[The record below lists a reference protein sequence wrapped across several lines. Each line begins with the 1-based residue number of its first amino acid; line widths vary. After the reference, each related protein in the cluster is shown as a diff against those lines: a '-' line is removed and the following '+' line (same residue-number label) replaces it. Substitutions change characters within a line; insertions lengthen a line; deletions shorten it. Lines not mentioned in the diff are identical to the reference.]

1 MFLKTKQNPNLFS
14 FFFFFFEGTV
24 LLSSLQSHPP
34 TRPLPQPVQISIG
47 PSGPPSTGWARP
59 TLARDARSRSLG
71 SLLSLL
77 PTSSRQAPPH
87 GGAHAHRRTRG
98 CRGAR
103 AAMAAGGGGVA
114 DPLSPAGVPCAFSPL
129 NQAYFALAS
138 ADGQLRVWETA
149 NNRLHQEYVPS
160 AHLSG
165 TCTCLA
171 WAPARLQAKS
181 GGHDNKVN
189 CIQWHQDN
197 GCLYSCS
204 DDKHIVEWN
213 TQTCKVKC
221 KWKGDNSSVSS
232 LCISPD
238 GKMLLSAGRT
248 IKLWVLE
255 TKEIY
260 RHFTGH
266 ATPVSSLI
274 FTTIRPPNES
284 QPFDG
289 ITGLYFLSGAVHDRL
304 LNVWQV
310 RAENKEKNAVMS
322 FTVTDEPVY
331 IDLTLSEN
339 KEEPVKL
346 AVVCRDGQ
354 VHLFEHILNGYCK
367 KPLTSNCTIQIATP
381 GKGKKSTP
389 KPIPI
394 LAAGFCSDKM
404 SLLLVYGSWFQP
416 IIERVALSSK
426 EPHVCLVRD
435 ISNCWAPK
443 VETAITKV
451 RTPVMNSEAKVLVPG
466 VPGHRAAIK
475 PAPPQTEEVES
486 KRKLGE
492 NEISIEERLGA
503 LDIDTK
509 KEKDDLPQTNSFPV
523 LLTQGLESND
533 FEMLNKVLQ
542 TRNLNL
548 IKRTVLRMPLHA
560 VIPLLQEL
568 TKRLQGHPNSA
579 VLMVQWLKCV
589 LTVHASY
596 LSTLPDLVAQL
607 GTLYQLM
614 ESRVKTF
621 QKLSHLHGKLILL
634 ITQVTA
640 SEKTKGMTCPA
651 QKAKLV
657 YEEESSEEE
666 SDDEIA
672 EKDSDDNWDED
683 EEEKESEKDEDVDEE
698 NEEEDAEEK
707 DENGEEDRDVA
718 SEKELNGDS
727 DLDPE
732 NESEEE

>member
-1 MFLKTKQNPNLFS
+1 
-14 FFFFFFEGTV
+14 
-24 LLSSLQSHPP
+24 
-34 TRPLPQPVQISIG
+34 
-47 PSGPPSTGWARP
+47 
-59 TLARDARSRSLG
+59 
-71 SLLSLL
+71 
-77 PTSSRQAPPH
+77 
-87 GGAHAHRRTRG
+87 
-98 CRGAR
+98 
-103 AAMAAGGGGVA
+103 MAAGGGGVA
-114 DPLSPAGVPCAFSPL
+114 DPLSPAGVPCAFSP
-129 NQAYFALAS
+129 QSQTYFALAS
-138 ADGQLRVWETA
+138 TDGHLRVWETA

-171 WAPARLQAKS
+171 WAPARLQAKEGPQRKKRKSEVIGTSNQADLLALGTAVGSILLYSTVKGELHSKLIS
-181 GGHDNKVN
+181 GGHDNRVN

-255 TKEIY
+255 TKEVY

-266 ATPVSSLI
+266 ATPVSSLT

-304 LNVWQV
+304 LNVWYVV
-310 RAENKEKNAVMS
+310 RSENKEKNAVMS
-322 FTVTDEPVY
+322 FTVTDEPVF

-404 SLLLVYGSWFQP
+404 SLLLVYGNWFQP
-416 IIERVALSSK
+416 IIERL
-426 EPHVCLVRD
+426 
-435 ISNCWAPK
+435 
-443 VETAITKV
+443 V

-466 VPGHRAAIK
+466 IPGHHAAIK
-475 PAPPQTEEVES
+475 PAPPQTKEVES

-492 NEISIEERLGA
+492 KEVSIEERLGA
-503 LDIDTK
+503 LDIATK

-533 FEMLNKVLQ
+533 FEILN
-542 TRNLNL
+542 
-548 IKRTVLRMPLHA
+548 
-560 VIPLLQEL
+560 L

-579 VLMVQWLKCV
+579 ILMVQWLKCV

-596 LSTLPDLVAQL
+596 LSTLPDLVPQL

-640 SEKTKGMTCPA
+640 SEKTKETTCPA

-672 EKDSDDNWDED
+672 DKDSDDNWDED
-683 EEEKESEKDEDVDEE
+683 EDEKASEKDEDVDEE
-698 NEEEDAEEK
+698 NEEEEGDDEEK
-707 DENGEEDRDVA
+707 DEENGEDRDVA

>member
-1 MFLKTKQNPNLFS
+1 
-14 FFFFFFEGTV
+14 
-24 LLSSLQSHPP
+24 
-34 TRPLPQPVQISIG
+34 
-47 PSGPPSTGWARP
+47 
-59 TLARDARSRSLG
+59 
-71 SLLSLL
+71 
-77 PTSSRQAPPH
+77 
-87 GGAHAHRRTRG
+87 
-98 CRGAR
+98 
-103 AAMAAGGGGVA
+103 MAAGGGGSG
-114 DPLSPAGVPCAFSPL
+114 DPLAPAGVPCAFSPHS
-129 NQAYFALAS
+129 QAYFALAS
-138 ADGQLRVWETA
+138 TDGHLRVWETA

-171 WAPARLQAKS
+171 WAPARLQAKESPQRKKRKSEAVGTSNQTDLLALGTAVGSILLYSTVKGELHSKLIS
-181 GGHDNKVN
+181 GGHDNRVN
-189 CIQWHQDN
+189 CIQWHQDS

-213 TQTCKVKC
+213 VQACKVKC

-255 TKEIY
+255 TKEVY

-266 ATPVSSLI
+266 ATPVSSLM

-310 RAENKEKNAVMS
+310 RSENKEKSAVMS

-416 IIERVALSSK
+416 TIERVALNSR
-426 EPHVCLVRD
+426 EPHMCLVRD

-466 VPGHRAAIK
+466 IPGHHAAIK
-475 PAPPQTEEVES
+475 PAPPQTEQVES
-486 KRKLGE
+486 KRKSGG
-492 NEISIEERLGA
+492 NEVSIEERLGA
-503 LDIDTK
+503 MDIDTPK
-509 KEKDDLPQTNSFPV
+509 KGKDDLQTNSFPV

-533 FEMLNKVLQ
+533 FEMLNE
-542 TRNLNL
+542 N
-548 IKRTVLRMPLHA
+548 A
-560 VIPLLQEL
+560 F
-568 TKRLQGHPNSA
+568 
-579 VLMVQWLKCV
+579 
-589 LTVHASY
+589 
-596 LSTLPDLVAQL
+596 LSFYS
-607 GTLYQLM
+607 G
-614 ESRVKTF
+614 F
-621 QKLSHLHGKLILL
+621 QKLIS
-634 ITQVTA
+634 
-640 SEKTKGMTCPA
+640 P
-651 QKAKLV
+651 
-657 YEEESSEEE
+657 
-666 SDDEIA
+666 
-672 EKDSDDNWDED
+672 W
-683 EEEKESEKDEDVDEE
+683 
-698 NEEEDAEEK
+698 
-707 DENGEEDRDVA
+707 
-718 SEKELNGDS
+718 
-727 DLDPE
+727 P
-732 NESEEE
+732 

>member
-1 MFLKTKQNPNLFS
+1 
-14 FFFFFFEGTV
+14 
-24 LLSSLQSHPP
+24 
-34 TRPLPQPVQISIG
+34 
-47 PSGPPSTGWARP
+47 
-59 TLARDARSRSLG
+59 
-71 SLLSLL
+71 
-77 PTSSRQAPPH
+77 
-87 GGAHAHRRTRG
+87 
-98 CRGAR
+98 
-103 AAMAAGGGGVA
+103 
-114 DPLSPAGVPCAFSPL
+114 
-129 NQAYFALAS
+129 
-138 ADGQLRVWETA
+138 
-149 NNRLHQEYVPS
+149 
-160 AHLSG
+160 
-165 TCTCLA
+165 
-171 WAPARLQAKS
+171 
-181 GGHDNKVN
+181 
-189 CIQWHQDN
+189 
-197 GCLYSCS
+197 
-204 DDKHIVEWN
+204 
-213 TQTCKVKC
+213 
-221 KWKGDNSSVSS
+221 
-232 LCISPD
+232 
-238 GKMLLSAGRT
+238 MLLSAGRT

-255 TKEIY
+255 TKEVY

-266 ATPVSSLI
+266 AAPVSSLK

-310 RAENKEKNAVMS
+310 RSESKQKNAVMS

-367 KPLTSNCTIQIATP
+367 KPFTSNCTIQIATP

-389 KPIPI
+389 KPIPV
-394 LAAGFCSDKM
+394 LAAGFCPDKN
-404 SLLLVYGSWFQP
+404 SLLLVYGNWFQP
-416 IIERVALSSK
+416 TIERVALNSK
-426 EPHVCLVRD
+426 EPHMCLVRD

-466 VPGHRAAIK
+466 LPGHRAAIK

-492 NEISIEERLGA
+492 KEASIEERLGA
-503 LDIDTK
+503 LNIDSR
-509 KEKDDLPQTNSFPV
+509 KEKEDLQTNSFPV
-523 LLTQGLESND
+523 LLAQGLESND
-533 FEMLNKVLQ
+533 LEMLNKVLQ

-596 LSTLPDLVAQL
+596 LSTLPDLVPQL

-640 SEKTKGMTCPA
+640 SEKTKGMTCPE

-666 SDDEIA
+666 SDDELD
-672 EKDSDDNWDED
+672 KDSDDNWDE
-683 EEEKESEKDEDVDEE
+683 EEESEKEQGVDDESA
-698 NEEEDAEEK
+698 EDS
-707 DENGEEDRDVA
+707 EDRDEGTGEDRDEGTGEDRDAA

-732 NESEEE
+732 SESEEE

>member
-1 MFLKTKQNPNLFS
+1 
-14 FFFFFFEGTV
+14 
-24 LLSSLQSHPP
+24 
-34 TRPLPQPVQISIG
+34 
-47 PSGPPSTGWARP
+47 
-59 TLARDARSRSLG
+59 
-71 SLLSLL
+71 
-77 PTSSRQAPPH
+77 
-87 GGAHAHRRTRG
+87 
-98 CRGAR
+98 
-103 AAMAAGGGGVA
+103 MAAGGRGVA

-171 WAPARLQAKS
+171 WAPARLQAKESPQRKKRKSEAIGPSNQIDLLALGTAVGSILLYSTVKGELHSKLIS

-266 ATPVSSLI
+266 ATPVSSLV
-274 FTTIRPPNES
+274 FTTVRPPSES

-289 ITGLYFLSGAVHDRL
+289 VTGLYFLSGAVHDRL

-310 RAENKEKNAVMS
+310 RSENKEKNAVMS

-346 AVVCRDGQ
+346 AVVCKDGQ

-367 KPLTSNCTIQIATP
+367 KPLTSNCTIQIVTP

-404 SLLLVYGSWFQP
+404 SLLLVYGNWFQP
-416 IIERVALSSK
+416 TIERVALSSK
-426 EPHVCLVRD
+426 EPHMCLVRD

-466 VPGHRAAIK
+466 VPGHHAAIK
-475 PAPPQTEEVES
+475 PPPSQTEEVES

-596 LSTLPDLVAQL
+596 LSTDIEGLQKSEMLLGCVPSRHCHWMCRQILGGQWLNTWLPDLVPQL

-640 SEKTKGMTCPA
+640 SEKSKGMTCPE

-666 SDDEIA
+666 SDDEI

-683 EEEKESEKDEDVDEE
+683 EEDKESEKDEDVDEE
-698 NEEEDAEEK
+698 EEEEEEDAEEK
-707 DENGEEDRDVA
+707 DEENGEDRDVA

>member
-1 MFLKTKQNPNLFS
+1 
-14 FFFFFFEGTV
+14 
-24 LLSSLQSHPP
+24 
-34 TRPLPQPVQISIG
+34 
-47 PSGPPSTGWARP
+47 
-59 TLARDARSRSLG
+59 
-71 SLLSLL
+71 
-77 PTSSRQAPPH
+77 
-87 GGAHAHRRTRG
+87 
-98 CRGAR
+98 
-103 AAMAAGGGGVA
+103 MAAGGGA
-114 DPLSPAGVPCAFSPL
+114 SCDPLVRAGVPCAFSPQS
-129 NQAYFALAS
+129 QAYFALAS
-138 ADGQLRVWETA
+138 TDGHLRVWETA

-171 WAPARLQAKS
+171 WAPARLQAKESPQRKKRKSEAVGTSDQVDLLALGTAVGSILLYSTVKGELHSKLIS
-181 GGHDNKVN
+181 GGHDNRVN
-189 CIQWHQDN
+189 CIQWHQDS

-213 TQTCKVKC
+213 VQTCKVKC

-255 TKEIY
+255 TKEVY

-266 ATPVSSLI
+266 ATPVSSLL

-304 LNVWQV
+304 LNVWQI
-310 RAENKEKNAVMS
+310 RSENKEKTAVMS

-354 VHLFEHILNGYCK
+354 VHLFEHILNGFCK
-367 KPLTSNCTIQIATP
+367 KPLTSNCTVQIATP

-404 SLLLVYGSWFQP
+404 SLLLVYGNWFQP
-416 IIERVALSSK
+416 TIERV
-426 EPHVCLVRD
+426 
-435 ISNCWAPK
+435 
-443 VETAITKV
+443 V
-451 RTPVMNSEAKVLVPG
+451 RTPVMNSEVKVLVPG
-466 VPGHRAAIK
+466 IPGHHAAIK
-475 PAPPQTEEVES
+475 PAPPQTEGVES
-486 KRKLGE
+486 KRKLGG
-492 NEISIEERLGA
+492 NEVSIEERLGA
-503 LDIDTK
+503 MDIDQK
-509 KEKDDLPQTNSFPV
+509 KGKDDLQTNSFPV
-523 LLTQGLESND
+523 LLAQGLESND

-548 IKRTVLRMPLHA
+548 IKKTVLRMPLHA

-579 VLMVQWLKCV
+579 VIMVQWLKCV

-640 SEKTKGMTCPA
+640 SEKTKGMTSPG

-672 EKDSDDNWDED
+672 DMDSDDNWDED
-683 EEEKESEKDEDVDEE
+683 EEEKESEKEEVVDEE
-698 NEEEDAEEK
+698 NEEEDEKAEEK
-707 DENGEEDRDVA
+707 DEENGEDRDVA

>member
-1 MFLKTKQNPNLFS
+1 
-14 FFFFFFEGTV
+14 
-24 LLSSLQSHPP
+24 
-34 TRPLPQPVQISIG
+34 
-47 PSGPPSTGWARP
+47 
-59 TLARDARSRSLG
+59 
-71 SLLSLL
+71 
-77 PTSSRQAPPH
+77 
-87 GGAHAHRRTRG
+87 
-98 CRGAR
+98 
-103 AAMAAGGGGVA
+103 MAAGGGGGY
-114 DPLSPAGVPCAFSPL
+114 DPLVPAGVPCAFSPDK
-129 NQAYFALAS
+129 QTYFALAS
-138 ADGQLRVWETA
+138 TDGHLRVWETA

-171 WAPARLQAKS
+171 WAPARLQAKESHQRKKRKSEVVGTSDQIDLLALGTAVGSILLYSTVKGELHSKLIS
-181 GGHDNKVN
+181 GGHDNRVN
-189 CIQWHQDN
+189 CIQWHQYS

-204 DDKHIVEWN
+204 DDKYIVEWN
-213 TQTCKVKC
+213 LETCKVKC

-255 TKEIY
+255 TKEVY

-266 ATPVSSLI
+266 ATPVSSLM
-274 FTTIRPPNES
+274 FTTVRPPNES

-289 ITGLYFLSGAVHDRL
+289 VTGLYFLSGAVHDRL

-310 RAENKEKNAVMS
+310 RSESKEKSAVMS

-331 IDLTLSEN
+331 FDLTLSEN

-354 VHLFEHILNGYCK
+354 VHLFEHILNGHCK

-404 SLLLVYGSWFQP
+404 SLLLVYGNWFQP
-416 IIERVALSSK
+416 TIERVALNSK
-426 EPHVCLVRD
+426 EAHMCLVRD

-466 VPGHRAAIK
+466 IPGHHAPIR
-475 PAPPQTEEVES
+475 PPPPQTKEVEN
-486 KRKLGE
+486 KRKSGS
-492 NEISIEERLGA
+492 NEVSIEERLGA
-503 LDIDTK
+503 MDIAK
-509 KEKDDLPQTNSFPV
+509 KEGKDELLQTNSFPV

-542 TRNLNL
+542 TRNVNL
-548 IKRTVLRMPLHA
+548 IKKTVLRMPLHA

-596 LSTLPDLVAQL
+596 LSTLPDLVHHL

-634 ITQVTA
+634 ITQVSA
-640 SEKTKGMTCPA
+640 SEKTKRMAAPE
-651 QKAKLV
+651 QNAKLV

-683 EEEKESEKDEDVDEE
+683 EEEKESGKDEDVDEE
-698 NEEEDAEEK
+698 ENEDAEEK
-707 DENGEEDRDVA
+707 GENGEDRDVA
-718 SEKELNGDS
+718 SEKEVNGDS
-727 DLDPE
+727 DLDPG

>member
-1 MFLKTKQNPNLFS
+1 MTFSLRKAKIRTGSEKSPLILEEIGYVRTFLRKTNQPTSDAFGTTATDLARPSPVTFPNALS
-14 FFFFFFEGTV
+14 SASERGSDGPHRATV
-24 LLSSLQSHPP
+24 HRTAPPNAPRRRAEPLRPTSSLQA
-34 TRPLPQPVQISIG
+34 
-47 PSGPPSTGWARP
+47 PPSTA
-59 TLARDARSRSLG
+59 
-71 SLLSLL
+71 
-77 PTSSRQAPPH
+77 APAH
-87 GGAHAHRRTRG
+87 GRTRG
-98 CRGAR
+98 YRGAR
-103 AAMAAGGGGVA
+103 AAMAAGGGGSG
-114 DPLSPAGVPCAFSPL
+114 DPLAPAGVPCAFSPHG
-129 NQAYFALAS
+129 QAYFALAS
-138 ADGQLRVWETA
+138 TDGHLRVWETA

-171 WAPARLQAKS
+171 WAPVRLQAKESPQRKKRKSEALGTSNQTDLLALGTTVGSILLYSTVKGELHSKLTS
-181 GGHDNKVN
+181 GGHDNRVN
-189 CIQWHQDN
+189 CIQWHQDS

-213 TQTCKVKC
+213 VQTCKVKC

-255 TKEIY
+255 TKEVY

-266 ATPVSSLI
+266 ATPVSSLK

-310 RAENKEKNAVMS
+310 RSENKEKNAVMS

-367 KPLTSNCTIQIATP
+367 KPLSSNCTIQIASP

-404 SLLLVYGSWFQP
+404 SLLLVYGNWFQP
-416 IIERVALSSK
+416 AIERVALNSK
-426 EPHVCLVRD
+426 ETHMCLVRD

-451 RTPVMNSEAKVLVPG
+451 RTPVMNAEAKVLVPG
-466 VPGHRAAIK
+466 LPGHHAAIK
-475 PAPPQTEEVES
+475 PAPPPAEGKES
-486 KRKLGE
+486 KRKLTG
-492 NEISIEERLGA
+492 NEVSIEERLGA
-503 LDIDTK
+503 MDIDAK
-509 KEKDDLPQTNSFPV
+509 KGKDDLQTNSFPV

-533 FEMLNKVLQ
+533 FDMLN
-542 TRNLNL
+542 
-548 IKRTVLRMPLHA
+548 
-560 VIPLLQEL
+560 
-568 TKRLQGHPNSA
+568 
-579 VLMVQWLKCV
+579 
-589 LTVHASY
+589 
-596 LSTLPDLVAQL
+596 LPDLVPQL

-640 SEKTKGMTCPA
+640 SEKTKGAASPD
-651 QKAKLV
+651 QKAKVV
-657 YEEESSEEE
+657 YEEEFSEEE
-666 SDDEIA
+666 SDDEVPD
-672 EKDSDDNWDED
+672 KDSDDNWDED
-683 EEEKESEKDEDVDEE
+683 EEEKETETDEDVDEE
-698 NEEEDAEEK
+698 NGQEDEDGE
-707 DENGEEDRDVA
+707 ENGEDRDVA

-727 DLDPE
+727 DVDPE

>member
-1 MFLKTKQNPNLFS
+1 
-14 FFFFFFEGTV
+14 
-24 LLSSLQSHPP
+24 
-34 TRPLPQPVQISIG
+34 
-47 PSGPPSTGWARP
+47 
-59 TLARDARSRSLG
+59 
-71 SLLSLL
+71 
-77 PTSSRQAPPH
+77 
-87 GGAHAHRRTRG
+87 
-98 CRGAR
+98 
-103 AAMAAGGGGVA
+103 MAAGGGGVA

-138 ADGQLRVWETA
+138 ADGLLRVWETA

-171 WAPARLQAKS
+171 WAPARLQAKESPQRKKRKSEAIGTSNQIDLLALGTAVGSILLYSTVKGELHSKLIS

-310 RAENKEKNAVMS
+310 RSENKEKNAVMS

-404 SLLLVYGSWFQP
+404 SLLLVYGNWFQP
-416 IIERVALSSK
+416 IIERV
-426 EPHVCLVRD
+426 
-435 ISNCWAPK
+435 
-443 VETAITKV
+443 V

-466 VPGHRAAIK
+466 VPGHHAAIK

-596 LSTLPDLVAQL
+596 LSTLPDLVPQL

-640 SEKTKGMTCPA
+640 SEKTKGMACPA

-683 EEEKESEKDEDVDEE
+683 EEEKESEKDEDLNEE
-698 NEEEDAEEK
+698 NEEEEEDAEEK
-707 DENGEEDRDVA
+707 DEENGEEDRDVA

>member
-1 MFLKTKQNPNLFS
+1 
-14 FFFFFFEGTV
+14 
-24 LLSSLQSHPP
+24 
-34 TRPLPQPVQISIG
+34 
-47 PSGPPSTGWARP
+47 
-59 TLARDARSRSLG
+59 
-71 SLLSLL
+71 
-77 PTSSRQAPPH
+77 
-87 GGAHAHRRTRG
+87 
-98 CRGAR
+98 
-103 AAMAAGGGGVA
+103 MAAGGGRVTES
-114 DPLSPAGVPCAFSPL
+114 LSSAGVPCAFSPHS
-129 NQAYFALAS
+129 QAFFALAS
-138 ADGQLRVWETA
+138 ADGHLRVWETA
-149 NNRLHQEYVPS
+149 NNRLHLDKVPS
-160 AHLSG
+160 THFIG
-165 TCTCLA
+165 TCTCA
-171 WAPARLQAKS
+171 WPTRLQPRESPQRKKRKSEPIETSNQIDLLALGTAVGSILLYSTVKGELHSKLVS

-189 CIQWHQDN
+189 CIQWHRDN

-255 TKEIY
+255 TKELY

-266 ATPVSSLI
+266 ATPVSSLM
-274 FTTIRPPNES
+274 FTTVRPPNES

-289 ITGLYFLSGAVHDRL
+289 ISGLYFLSGAVHDRL
-304 LNVWQV
+304 LNVWYV
-310 RAENKEKNAVMS
+310 RSENKQKNAVMS
-322 FTVTDEPVY
+322 FTVTDEPIY

-367 KPLTSNCTIQIATP
+367 KPFTSNCTIQIATP

-394 LAAGFCSDKM
+394 LAAGFCSDKN
-404 SLLLVYGSWFQP
+404 SLLLVYGNWFQP
-416 IIERVALSSK
+416 TIERVALNSK
-426 EPHVCLVRD
+426 EPHMCLVRD

-466 VPGHRAAIK
+466 LPGHHAAIK
-475 PAPPQTEEVES
+475 PAPPQTEEVEN

-492 NEISIEERLGA
+492 KEVSIEERLGA
-503 LDIDTK
+503 LNIESK
-509 KEKDDLPQTNSFPV
+509 KEKEDLQTNSFPV
-523 LLTQGLESND
+523 LLAQGLESND

-596 LSTLPDLVAQL
+596 LSTLPDLVPQL

-640 SEKTKGMTCPA
+640 SEKTKGMTSPE

-666 SDDEIA
+666 SDDEID
-672 EKDSDDNWDED
+672 KDSDDNWDED
-683 EEEKESEKDEDVDEE
+683 EEEKESEKEEEVDEE
-698 NEEEDAEEK
+698 EEDEDSEEK
-707 DENGEEDRDVA
+707 DEENGEDRDVT

-727 DLDPE
+727 DLDPD

>member
-1 MFLKTKQNPNLFS
+1 
-14 FFFFFFEGTV
+14 
-24 LLSSLQSHPP
+24 
-34 TRPLPQPVQISIG
+34 
-47 PSGPPSTGWARP
+47 
-59 TLARDARSRSLG
+59 
-71 SLLSLL
+71 
-77 PTSSRQAPPH
+77 
-87 GGAHAHRRTRG
+87 
-98 CRGAR
+98 
-103 AAMAAGGGGVA
+103 MAASGGGSS
-114 DPLSPAGVPCAFSPL
+114 DPLAPAGVPCAFSPER
-129 NQAYFALAS
+129 QAYFALAS
-138 ADGQLRVWETA
+138 TDGHLRVWETA
-149 NNRLHQEYVPS
+149 NSRLQQEYVPS

-171 WAPARLQAKS
+171 WAPPRLQAKESHQRKKRKSEATGTSDQVDLLALGTAVGSILLYSTVKGELHSKLIS
-181 GGHDNKVN
+181 GGHDSRVN
-189 CIQWHQDN
+189 CIQWHQDSD
-197 GCLYSCS
+197 CLYSCS
-204 DDKHIVEWN
+204 DDKYIVEWN

-221 KWKGDNSSVSS
+221 KWKGDNSSVTS

-266 ATPVSSLI
+266 ATPVSSLM
-274 FTTIRPPNES
+274 FTTVRPPNES

-310 RAENKEKNAVMS
+310 RSENKGKNAVMS

-354 VHLFEHILNGYCK
+354 VHLFEHVLNGHCK
-367 KPLTSNCTIQIATP
+367 KPLTSNCTIQVATP

-416 IIERVALSSK
+416 AIERVALNSK
-426 EPHVCLVRD
+426 EPHICLVRD

-443 VETAITKV
+443 VETAVTKV
-451 RTPVMNSEAKVLVPG
+451 RTPVINSEAKVLVPG
-466 VPGHRAAIK
+466 IPGHHAAIK
-475 PAPPQTEEVES
+475 PLLPHTEEVEN
-486 KRKLGE
+486 KRKLGGSE
-492 NEISIEERLGA
+492 ASIEERLGA
-503 LDIDTK
+503 MDIDK
-509 KEKDDLPQTNSFPV
+509 KEGKDDLLQTNSFPV

-548 IKRTVLRMPLHA
+548 IKKTVLRIPLHA

-596 LSTLPDLVAQL
+596 LSTLPDLVHQL

-640 SEKTKGMTCPA
+640 SEKTKGMTSPG

-657 YEEESSEEE
+657 YEEESSDED

-672 EKDSDDNWDED
+672 DKDSDDDWDED
-683 EEEKESEKDEDVDEE
+683 EEEKESAKDEDTDE
-698 NEEEDAEEK
+698 NEAEGEAEEK
-707 DENGEEDRDVA
+707 DNDEGRETS

-727 DLDPE
+727 DIDPE

>member
-1 MFLKTKQNPNLFS
+1 T
-14 FFFFFFEGTV
+14 
-24 LLSSLQSHPP
+24 SSLQ
-34 TRPLPQPVQISIG
+34 
-47 PSGPPSTGWARP
+47 
-59 TLARDARSRSLG
+59 
-71 SLLSLL
+71 
-77 PTSSRQAPPH
+77 APPRSGAPAH
-87 GGAHAHRRTRG
+87 GRTRG

-103 AAMAAGGGGVA
+103 AAMAAGGGGSC
-114 DPLSPAGVPCAFSPL
+114 DPLAPAGVPCAFSPDG
-129 NQAYFALAS
+129 QAYFALAS
-138 ADGQLRVWETA
+138 SDGHLRVWETA

-171 WAPARLQAKS
+171 WAPARLQAKESHQRKKRKSEVIGSSDQVDLLALGTAVGSILLYSTVKGELHSKLIS
-181 GGHDNKVN
+181 GGHENRVN
-189 CIQWHQDN
+189 CIQWHPEND
-197 GCLYSCS
+197 CIYSCS
-204 DDKHIVEWN
+204 DDKYIVEWSI
-213 TQTCKVKC
+213 QTCKVN

-248 IKLWVLE
+248 IKLWALE
-255 TKEIY
+255 TKEVY

-266 ATPVSSLI
+266 STPVSSLR
-274 FTTIRPPNES
+274 FTTIRPNES

-304 LNVWQV
+304 LN
-310 RAENKEKNAVMS
+310 
-322 FTVTDEPVY
+322 
-331 IDLTLSEN
+331 
-339 KEEPVKL
+339 PVKL

-354 VHLFEHILNGYCK
+354 VHLFEHILNGHCK

-394 LAAGFCSDKM
+394 LAAGFCLDKT
-404 SLLLVYGSWFQP
+404 SLLLVYGNWFQP
-416 IIERVALSSK
+416 IIERVALNAK
-426 EPHVCLVRD
+426 DTHICLERD
-435 ISNCWAPK
+435 ISNCWAPT

-451 RTPVMNSEAKVLVPG
+451 RTPVVNSEAKVLVPG
-466 VPGHRAAIK
+466 IPGHHAPIK
-475 PAPPQTEEVES
+475 PPLSQPKEVEN
-486 KRKLGE
+486 KRKLGS
-492 NEISIEERLGA
+492 NEASIEERLGA
-503 LDIDTK
+503 MDLDRK
-509 KEKDDLPQTNSFPV
+509 GRKDDLLQTTSFPV

-533 FEMLNKVLQ
+533 LEMLNKVLQ
-542 TRNLNL
+542 TRNINL
-548 IKRTVLRMPLHA
+548 IKKTVLRMPLHA
-560 VIPLLQEL
+560 VIPLLQE
-568 TKRLQGHPNSA
+568 
-579 VLMVQWLKCV
+579 WLKCV
-589 LTVHASY
+589 LTIHASY
-596 LSTLPDLVAQL
+596 LSTLPDLVHQL

-614 ESRVKTF
+614 ESRVKSF

-640 SEKTKGMTCPA
+640 SEKMKKMPSPQ

-672 EKDSDDNWDED
+672 EKDSDDDWDED
-683 EEEKESEKDEDVDEE
+683 EEKDSEKDEGVDEDHG
-698 NEEEDAEEK
+698 EEDEDAEDVE
-707 DENGEEDRDVA
+707 ENGEDRDV
-718 SEKELNGDS
+718 SSDKELNGDS

>member
-1 MFLKTKQNPNLFS
+1 
-14 FFFFFFEGTV
+14 
-24 LLSSLQSHPP
+24 
-34 TRPLPQPVQISIG
+34 
-47 PSGPPSTGWARP
+47 
-59 TLARDARSRSLG
+59 
-71 SLLSLL
+71 
-77 PTSSRQAPPH
+77 
-87 GGAHAHRRTRG
+87 
-98 CRGAR
+98 
-103 AAMAAGGGGVA
+103 MAAGGGGSCDPVA
-114 DPLSPAGVPCAFSPL
+114 PAGVPCAFSPDG
-129 NQAYFALAS
+129 QAYFALAS
-138 ADGQLRVWETA
+138 GDGHLRVWETA
-149 NNRLHQEYVPS
+149 SNRLHQEYVPS

-171 WAPARLQAKS
+171 WAPARLQAKESHQRKKRKSEVIGSSDQVDLLALGTAVGSILLYSTVKGELHSKLIS
-181 GGHDNKVN
+181 GGHENRVN

-197 GCLYSCS
+197 DCIYSCS
-204 DDKHIVEWN
+204 DDKYIVEWSI
-213 TQTCKVKC
+213 QTCKVKC

-255 TKEIY
+255 TKEVY

-266 ATPVSSLI
+266 STPVSSLR
-274 FTTIRPPNES
+274 FTTVRPKES

-289 ITGLYFLSGAVHDRL
+289 VTGLYFLSGAVHDRL

-310 RAENKEKNAVMS
+310 RSENKEKSAVMS

-354 VHLFEHILNGYCK
+354 VHLFEHILNGHCK

-394 LAAGFCSDKM
+394 LAAGFCLDKT

-416 IIERVALSSK
+416 TIERVALNSK
-426 EPHVCLVRD
+426 DTHICLERD
-435 ISNCWAPK
+435 LSNCWAPT

-466 VPGHRAAIK
+466 IPGHHAPIK
-475 PAPPQTEEVES
+475 PPLSQPKEVEN
-486 KRKLGE
+486 KRKLGS
-492 NEISIEERLGA
+492 NEASIEERLGA
-503 LDIDTK
+503 MDLDRK
-509 KEKDDLPQTNSFPV
+509 GRKDDLQTNSFPI

-533 FEMLNKVLQ
+533 LEMLNKVLQ
-542 TRNLNL
+542 TRNINL
-548 IKRTVLRMPLHA
+548 IKKTVLRMPLHA

-589 LTVHASY
+589 LTIHASY
-596 LSTLPDLVAQL
+596 LSTLPDLVHQL

-640 SEKTKGMTCPA
+640 SEKMKKVPSPG

-666 SDDEIA
+666 SDDEIP

-683 EEEKESEKDEDVDEE
+683 EEKDSEKDEGVGEDNGEEEEEEEEEEDIEDEE
-698 NEEEDAEEK
+698 N
-707 DENGEEDRDVA
+707 GEDRDVS

>member
-1 MFLKTKQNPNLFS
+1 
-14 FFFFFFEGTV
+14 
-24 LLSSLQSHPP
+24 
-34 TRPLPQPVQISIG
+34 
-47 PSGPPSTGWARP
+47 
-59 TLARDARSRSLG
+59 
-71 SLLSLL
+71 
-77 PTSSRQAPPH
+77 
-87 GGAHAHRRTRG
+87 
-98 CRGAR
+98 
-103 AAMAAGGGGVA
+103 MAAGGGGSC
-114 DPLSPAGVPCAFSPL
+114 DPLAPAGVPCAFSPDG
-129 NQAYFALAS
+129 QAYFALAS
-138 ADGQLRVWETA
+138 SDGHLRVWETA

-171 WAPARLQAKS
+171 WAPARLQAKESHQRKKRKSEVIGTSHQVDLLALGTAVGSILLYSTVKGELHSKLIS
-181 GGHDNKVN
+181 GGHENRVN
-189 CIQWHQDN
+189 CIQWHPEND
-197 GCLYSCS
+197 CIYSCS
-204 DDKHIVEWN
+204 DDKYIVEWSI
-213 TQTCKVKC
+213 QTCKVKC

-248 IKLWVLE
+248 IKLWALE
-255 TKEIY
+255 TKEVY

-266 ATPVSSLI
+266 STPVSSLR
-274 FTTIRPPNES
+274 FTTIRPNES

-310 RAENKEKNAVMS
+310 RSENKEKSAVMS

-331 IDLTLSEN
+331 VDLTLSEN

-354 VHLFEHILNGYCK
+354 VHLFEHILNGHCK

-394 LAAGFCSDKM
+394 LAAGFCLDKT
-404 SLLLVYGSWFQP
+404 SLLLVYGNWFQP
-416 IIERVALSSK
+416 TIERVALNAK
-426 EPHVCLVRD
+426 DTHICLERD
-435 ISNCWAPK
+435 ISNCWAPT

-451 RTPVMNSEAKVLVPG
+451 RTPEMNSEAKVLVPG
-466 VPGHRAAIK
+466 IPGHHAPIK
-475 PAPPQTEEVES
+475 PSLSQPKEVEN
-486 KRKLGE
+486 KRKLGS
-492 NEISIEERLGA
+492 NEASIEERLGA
-503 LDIDTK
+503 MDLDRK
-509 KEKDDLPQTNSFPV
+509 GRKDDLLQTTSFPV

-533 FEMLNKVLQ
+533 LEMLNKVLQ
-542 TRNLNL
+542 TRNMNL
-548 IKRTVLRMPLHA
+548 IRKTVLRMPLHA
-560 VIPLLQEL
+560 VIPLLQEN
-568 TKRLQGHPNSA
+568 TGHRCFCLG
-579 VLMVQWLKCV
+579 VV
-589 LTVHASY
+589 
-596 LSTLPDLVAQL
+596 LPDLVHQL

-614 ESRVKTF
+614 ESRVKSF

-640 SEKTKGMTCPA
+640 SEKMKKMPSPQ

-683 EEEKESEKDEDVDEE
+683 EEKDSEKDEGVDE
-698 NEEEDAEEK
+698 D
-707 DENGEEDRDVA
+707 NGEEDEDAEDVEENGEDRDV
-718 SEKELNGDS
+718 SSDKELNGDS

>member
-1 MFLKTKQNPNLFS
+1 
-14 FFFFFFEGTV
+14 
-24 LLSSLQSHPP
+24 
-34 TRPLPQPVQISIG
+34 
-47 PSGPPSTGWARP
+47 
-59 TLARDARSRSLG
+59 
-71 SLLSLL
+71 
-77 PTSSRQAPPH
+77 
-87 GGAHAHRRTRG
+87 
-98 CRGAR
+98 
-103 AAMAAGGGGVA
+103 AAGGGG
-114 DPLSPAGVPCAFSPL
+114 GAFSPDT
-129 NQAYFALAS
+129 QAYFALAS
-138 ADGQLRVWETA
+138 SDGHPRAWETA
-149 NNRLHQEYVPS
+149 TTRLHQEYVPS

-171 WAPARLQAKS
+171 WAPARLQAKES
-181 GGHDNKVN
+181 HQRKKRKSEATGTSGQADLLALGTAVGSILLYSTVKGELHSKLINGGHENRVN

-204 DDKHIVEWN
+204 DDKYIVEWN
-213 TQTCKVKC
+213 IQTCKVKC
-221 KWKGDNSSVSS
+221 KWKGDNSSVSA

-255 TKEIY
+255 TKDIY

-266 ATPVSSLI
+266 ATSVSSLM
-274 FTTIRPPNES
+274 FTTIRSSNES

-289 ITGLYFLSGAVHDRL
+289 VTGLYFLSGAVHDRL

-310 RAENKEKNAVMS
+310 RSESREKSAVLS
-322 FTVTDEPVY
+322 FTVTDEPVH

-354 VHLFEHILNGYCK
+354 VHLFEHILNGHCK

-381 GKGKKSTP
+381 GKGKKATP

-394 LAAGFCSDKM
+394 LATGFCSDKM
-404 SLLLVYGSWFQP
+404 SLLLVYGNWFQP
-416 IIERVALSSK
+416 AIERVALNSK
-426 EPHVCLVRD
+426 ESHVCLERE
-435 ISNCWAPK
+435 ISNCWAPG
-443 VETAITKV
+443 VETAVTKV
-451 RTPVMNSEAKVLVPG
+451 RTPVVNSEAKVLMPG
-466 VPGHRAAIK
+466 IPGHQALNK
-475 PAPPQTEEVES
+475 PPAQQTKEVES
-486 KRKLGE
+486 KRKLGG
-492 NEISIEERLGA
+492 NEGSIEERLGA
-503 LDIDTK
+503 MGIAA
-509 KEKDDLPQTNSFPV
+509 KEGKDELLQTNSFPV

-533 FEMLNKVLQ
+533 LEMLNKVLQ

-548 IKRTVLRMPLHA
+548 IKKTVLRIPLHA

-568 TKRLQGHPNSA
+568 TKRLQGHPNSG
-579 VLMVQWLKCV
+579 VVMVQWLKCV

-596 LSTLPDLVAQL
+596 LSTLPDLVHQL

-614 ESRVKTF
+614 DSRVKTF

-634 ITQVTA
+634 IT
-640 SEKTKGMTCPA
+640 KTKRMPSPA
-651 QKAKLV
+651 QQAKLV

-683 EEEKESEKDEDVDEE
+683 EDEKESVKEDIDEE
-698 NEEEDAEEK
+698 NEEEDEDAEEK
-707 DENGEEDRDVA
+707 EENGEDREMS
-718 SEKELNGDS
+718 SEKEVNGDS

>member
-1 MFLKTKQNPNLFS
+1 
-14 FFFFFFEGTV
+14 
-24 LLSSLQSHPP
+24 
-34 TRPLPQPVQISIG
+34 
-47 PSGPPSTGWARP
+47 
-59 TLARDARSRSLG
+59 
-71 SLLSLL
+71 
-77 PTSSRQAPPH
+77 
-87 GGAHAHRRTRG
+87 
-98 CRGAR
+98 
-103 AAMAAGGGGVA
+103 MAAGGGGSC
-114 DPLSPAGVPCAFSPL
+114 DPLAPAGVPCAFSPD

-138 ADGQLRVWETA
+138 SDGHLRVWETG

-171 WAPARLQAKS
+171 WAPARLQAKESHQRKKRKSEVIGTSDQVDLLALGTAVGSILLYSTVKGELHSKLIS
-181 GGHDNKVN
+181 GGHENRVN

-197 GCLYSCS
+197 DCIYSCS
-204 DDKHIVEWN
+204 DDKYIVEWSI
-213 TQTCKVKC
+213 QTCKVKC

-255 TKEIY
+255 TKEVY

-266 ATPVSSLI
+266 ATPISSLR
-274 FTTIRPPNES
+274 FTTIRPNES

-310 RAENKEKNAVMS
+310 RSENKEKNAVMS

-354 VHLFEHILNGYCK
+354 VHLFEHILNGHCK

-394 LAAGFCSDKM
+394 LAASFCSDKT
-404 SLLLVYGSWFQP
+404 SLLLVYGSWFHP
-416 IIERVALSSK
+416 TIERVALNSK
-426 EPHVCLVRD
+426 DSHICLERD
-435 ISNCWAPK
+435 ISNCWAPT

-451 RTPVMNSEAKVLVPG
+451 KTPVMNSEAKVLVPG
-466 VPGHRAAIK
+466 IPGHHAPIK
-475 PAPPQTEEVES
+475 TPPLQPSEVEN
-486 KRKLGE
+486 KRKLGS
-492 NEISIEERLGA
+492 NEASIEERLGA
-503 LDIDTK
+503 MDLDRK
-509 KEKDDLPQTNSFPV
+509 GRKDDLLQTNSFPV

-542 TRNLNL
+542 TRNVNL
-548 IKRTVLRMPLHA
+548 IKKTVLKMPLHA

-589 LTVHASY
+589 LTIHASY
-596 LSTLPDLVAQL
+596 LSTLPDLVQQL

-640 SEKTKGMTCPA
+640 SEKTKKTLSPG
-651 QKAKLV
+651 QNAKLV

-683 EEEKESEKDEDVDEE
+683 EEKDSEKDEAVDED
-698 NEEEDAEEK
+698 NEEEDEDTEDK
-707 DENGEEDRDVA
+707 EENGEDREVS

>member
-1 MFLKTKQNPNLFS
+1 
-14 FFFFFFEGTV
+14 
-24 LLSSLQSHPP
+24 
-34 TRPLPQPVQISIG
+34 
-47 PSGPPSTGWARP
+47 
-59 TLARDARSRSLG
+59 
-71 SLLSLL
+71 
-77 PTSSRQAPPH
+77 
-87 GGAHAHRRTRG
+87 
-98 CRGAR
+98 
-103 AAMAAGGGGVA
+103 MAAGGGSVA
-114 DPLSPAGVPCAFSPL
+114 DPLSPSGVPCAFSPQS
-129 NQAYFALAS
+129 QAYFALAS
-138 ADGQLRVWETA
+138 TDGHLRVWETA

-171 WAPARLQAKS
+171 WAPGRLQAKETPQRKKRKSEAIGTSNQTDLLALGTAVGSILLYSTVKGELHSKLIS
-181 GGHDNKVN
+181 GGHDSKVN

-197 GCLYSCS
+197 GYLYSCS

-255 TKEIY
+255 TKEVY

-266 ATPVSSLI
+266 ATPVSSLL

-310 RAENKEKNAVMS
+310 RSENKEKNAVMS

-346 AVVCRDGQ
+346 AVVCKDGQ

-367 KPLTSNCTIQIATP
+367 KPLTSSCTIQIATP
-381 GKGKKSTP
+381 GKGKKATA

-404 SLLLVYGSWFQP
+404 SLLLVYGNWFQP
-416 IIERVALSSK
+416 TIERVALNSK
-426 EPHVCLVRD
+426 EAHMCLVRD

-451 RTPVMNSEAKVLVPG
+451 RTPVMNAEAKVLVPG
-466 VPGHRAAIK
+466 IPGHQAAIK
-475 PAPPQTEEVES
+475 PALPQTEEIEN

-492 NEISIEERLGA
+492 NEVSIEERLGA
-503 LDIDTK
+503 LDIDTR

-523 LLTQGLESND
+523 LLAQGLESND

-596 LSTLPDLVAQL
+596 LSTLPDLVPQL

-640 SEKTKGMTCPA
+640 SEKTKGTTCPA

-672 EKDSDDNWDED
+672 DKDSDDNWDEED
-683 EEEKESEKDEDVDEE
+683 EEEKESIKDEDVDEE
-698 NEEEDAEEK
+698 NEEEDEDAEEK
-707 DENGEEDRDVA
+707 DEENGEDRDVA

-727 DLDPE
+727 DLDLE

>member
-1 MFLKTKQNPNLFS
+1 
-14 FFFFFFEGTV
+14 
-24 LLSSLQSHPP
+24 
-34 TRPLPQPVQISIG
+34 
-47 PSGPPSTGWARP
+47 
-59 TLARDARSRSLG
+59 
-71 SLLSLL
+71 
-77 PTSSRQAPPH
+77 
-87 GGAHAHRRTRG
+87 
-98 CRGAR
+98 
-103 AAMAAGGGGVA
+103 MAAGGRGVA

-171 WAPARLQAKS
+171 WAPARLQAKESPQRKKRKSEAIGPSNQIDLLALGTAVGSILLYSTVKGELHSKLIS

-213 TQTCKVKC
+213 TQTLTLMVL
-221 KWKGDNSSVSS
+221 WYWRGDNSSVSS

-266 ATPVSSLI
+266 ATPVSSLV
-274 FTTIRPPNES
+274 FTTVRPPSES

-289 ITGLYFLSGAVHDRL
+289 VTGLYFLSGAVHDRL

-310 RAENKEKNAVMS
+310 RSENKEKNAVMS

-346 AVVCRDGQ
+346 AVVCKDGQ

-367 KPLTSNCTIQIATP
+367 KPLTSNCTIQIVTP

-404 SLLLVYGSWFQP
+404 SLLLVYGNWFQP
-416 IIERVALSSK
+416 TIERVALSSK
-426 EPHVCLVRD
+426 EPHMCLVRD

-466 VPGHRAAIK
+466 VPGHHAAIK
-475 PAPPQTEEVES
+475 PPPSQTEEVES

-492 NEISIEERLGA
+492 NEVSIEERLGA

-596 LSTLPDLVAQL
+596 LSTLPDLVPQL

-640 SEKTKGMTCPA
+640 SEKSKGMTCPE

-657 YEEESSEEE
+657 YEEERGLNECFPFL
-666 SDDEIA
+666 IYFYQ
-672 EKDSDDNWDED
+672 DNWDED
-683 EEEKESEKDEDVDEE
+683 EEDKESEKDEDVDEE
-698 NEEEDAEEK
+698 EEEEEDAEEK
-707 DENGEEDRDVA
+707 DEENGEDRDVA

>member
-1 MFLKTKQNPNLFS
+1 
-14 FFFFFFEGTV
+14 
-24 LLSSLQSHPP
+24 
-34 TRPLPQPVQISIG
+34 
-47 PSGPPSTGWARP
+47 
-59 TLARDARSRSLG
+59 
-71 SLLSLL
+71 
-77 PTSSRQAPPH
+77 
-87 GGAHAHRRTRG
+87 
-98 CRGAR
+98 
-103 AAMAAGGGGVA
+103 MAAGGGRVA
-114 DPLSPAGVPCAFSPL
+114 DSLSSAAVPCAFSPHS
-129 NQAYFALAS
+129 QAFFALAS
-138 ADGQLRVWETA
+138 ADGHLRVWETA

-171 WAPARLQAKS
+171 WAPTRLQAKESPQRKKRKSEPIETSNQIDLLALGTAVGSVLLYSTVKGELHSKLVS

-238 GKMLLSAGRT
+238 GTMLLSAGRT

-255 TKEIY
+255 TKELY

-266 ATPVSSLI
+266 ATPVSSLM

-289 ITGLYFLSGAVHDRL
+289 ISGLYFLSGAVHDRL

-310 RAENKEKNAVMS
+310 RSENKQKNAVMS
-322 FTVTDEPVY
+322 FTVTDEPIY

-367 KPLTSNCTIQIATP
+367 KPFTSNCTIQIVTP

-394 LAAGFCSDKM
+394 LAAGFCSDKN
-404 SLLLVYGSWFQP
+404 SLLLVYGNWFQP
-416 IIERVALSSK
+416 TIERV
-426 EPHVCLVRD
+426 
-435 ISNCWAPK
+435 
-443 VETAITKV
+443 V

-466 VPGHRAAIK
+466 LPGHHAAIK
-475 PAPPQTEEVES
+475 PAPPQTEEVEN

-492 NEISIEERLGA
+492 KEVSIEERLGS
-503 LDIDTK
+503 LNIESK
-509 KEKDDLPQTNSFPV
+509 KEKEDLQTNSFPV
-523 LLTQGLESND
+523 LLAQGLESND

-596 LSTLPDLVAQL
+596 LSTLPDLVPQL

-640 SEKTKGMTCPA
+640 SEKTKGMTSPE

-666 SDDEIA
+666 SDDEID
-672 EKDSDDNWDED
+672 KDSDDNWDED
-683 EEEKESEKDEDVDEE
+683 EEEKESEKEEEVDEE
-698 NEEEDAEEK
+698 EEDEDSEEK
-707 DENGEEDRDVA
+707 DEENGEDRDVT

-727 DLDPE
+727 DLDPD

>member
-1 MFLKTKQNPNLFS
+1 
-14 FFFFFFEGTV
+14 
-24 LLSSLQSHPP
+24 
-34 TRPLPQPVQISIG
+34 
-47 PSGPPSTGWARP
+47 
-59 TLARDARSRSLG
+59 
-71 SLLSLL
+71 
-77 PTSSRQAPPH
+77 
-87 GGAHAHRRTRG
+87 
-98 CRGAR
+98 
-103 AAMAAGGGGVA
+103 MAAGGGGSC
-114 DPLSPAGVPCAFSPL
+114 DPLAPAGVPCAFSPDG
-129 NQAYFALAS
+129 QAYFALAS
-138 ADGQLRVWETA
+138 SDGHLRVWETA

-171 WAPARLQAKS
+171 WAPARLQAKESHQRKKRKSEVIGTSDQVDLLALGTAVGSILLYSTVKGELHSKLIS
-181 GGHDNKVN
+181 GGHENRVN
-189 CIQWHQDN
+189 CIQWHPEND
-197 GCLYSCS
+197 CIYSCS
-204 DDKHIVEWN
+204 DDKYIVEWSI
-213 TQTCKVKC
+213 QTCKVKC

-248 IKLWVLE
+248 IKLWALE
-255 TKEIY
+255 TKEVY

-266 ATPVSSLI
+266 STPVSSLM
-274 FTTIRPPNES
+274 FTTIRPNES

-310 RAENKEKNAVMS
+310 RSENKERSAVMS

-354 VHLFEHILNGYCK
+354 VHLFEHILNGHCK
-367 KPLTSNCTIQIATP
+367 KPSTSNCTIQIATP

-394 LAAGFCSDKM
+394 LAAGFCLDKT
-404 SLLLVYGSWFQP
+404 SLLLVYGNWFQP
-416 IIERVALSSK
+416 TIERVALNAK
-426 EPHVCLVRD
+426 DNHICLERD
-435 ISNCWAPK
+435 ISNCWAPT
-443 VETAITKV
+443 VEMAITKV

-466 VPGHRAAIK
+466 IPGHHAPIK
-475 PAPPQTEEVES
+475 PPLSQPKEVEN
-486 KRKLGE
+486 KRKLGS
-492 NEISIEERLGA
+492 NEASIEERLGA
-503 LDIDTK
+503 MDLDK
-509 KEKDDLPQTNSFPV
+509 KGRKDDLLQTTSFPV

-533 FEMLNKVLQ
+533 LEMLNKVLQ
-542 TRNLNL
+542 TRNINL
-548 IKRTVLRMPLHA
+548 IKKTVLRMPLHA

-589 LTVHASY
+589 LTIHASY
-596 LSTLPDLVAQL
+596 LSTLPDLVHQL

-614 ESRVKTF
+614 ESRVKSF

-640 SEKTKGMTCPA
+640 SEKMKKMPSPQ

-672 EKDSDDNWDED
+672 EKDSDDDWDED
-683 EEEKESEKDEDVDEE
+683 EEKDSEKDEGVDE
-698 NEEEDAEEK
+698 D
-707 DENGEEDRDVA
+707 NGEEDEDAEDVEENGEDRDV
-718 SEKELNGDS
+718 SSDKELNGDS
-727 DLDPE
+727 DPDPE